1 MEGSIVSSAEA
12 VRTLP
17 RLLTGLGNE
26 GSDGAYYITDGKGQ
40 ARAVLV
46 GIDKYN
52 AMMDALED
60 EDGEVIPD
68 AKIASALI
76 KAIIHRDTKH

>member
-17 RLLTGLGNE
+17 RLLTGLGHE
-26 GSDGAYYITDGKGQ
+26 GNDGAYYITDGKGR

-46 GIDKYN
+46 DIDRYN

-60 EDGEVIPD
+60 REVIPD

-76 KAIIHRDTKH
+76 KAIIHRDTEH

>member
-12 VRTLP
+12 IKKLP
-17 RLLTGLGNE
+17 SLLTGLRHK
-26 GSDGAYYITDGKGQ
+26 GSDGTCYITDTRGV

-46 GIDKYN
+46 DIDRYN

-60 EDGEVIPD
+60 KDEVPD

-76 KAIIHRDTKH
+76 DAIIGREKH

>member
-17 RLLTGLGNE
+17 RLLTGLTNE
-26 GSDGAYYITDGKGQ
+26 GSGGTCYITDSRGR
-40 ARAVLV
+40 ARAVLLD
-46 GIDKYN
+46 IDRYN

-60 EDGEVIPD
+60 NEPVPD
-68 AKIASALI
+68 AKIASALVE
-76 KAIIHRDTKH
+76 AIMNRDPK

>member
-1 MEGSIVSSAEA
+1 
-12 VRTLP
+12 LP

-26 GSDGAYYITDGKGQ
+26 GSEGAYYITDTQGR

-46 GIDKYN
+46 DIDKYN

-60 EDGEVIPD
+60 KEVIPD

-76 KAIIHRDTKH
+76 KAIIQRDTQ

>member
-26 GSDGAYYITDGKGQ
+26 GNEGAYYITDTQGR

-46 GIDKYN
+46 DIDRYN

-60 EDGEVIPD
+60 KEDVPD
-68 AKIASALI
+68 AKIAGALI
-76 KAIIHRDTKH
+76 EAIINRDTK